1 MRPMAAAA
9 IGALISGVAFYAVGA
24 RAAQNNPFAEMPA
37 LVQTIDGRY
46 IEVPNA
52 RALGYA
58 PGYVAAPGYTAA
70 PRATVLPAAAPAVV
84 RQAPAT
90 RTVYRT
96 DAPAQ
101 EEPVV
106 VERSQSSAVV
116 GQDGNGDRRVVS
128 RRRRSWRPDGRQE
141 RGTGRRCDR
150 WRRSFDIRGI
160 SPTLSRDCFEQSPR
174 AGGGEHPPPSF
185 FVRSCRCAVL
195 GRVPDQDRERRAIP
209 AQQFKRIRNDYG
221 V

>member
-70 PRATVLPAAAPAVV
+70 PGTTVLPVAAPAVV

-96 DAPAQ
+96 AAPVQ
-101 EEPVV
+101 EERVV
-106 VERSQSSAVV
+106 VERASPQRTWAKTAMVIGGSSAAGAGV
-116 GQDGNGDRRVVS
+116 GGLMGGKRGALVGAAIGGGAASIYEAS
-128 RRRRSWRPDGRQE
+128 RRR
-141 RGTGRRCDR
+141 
-150 WRRSFDIRGI
+150 
-160 SPTLSRDCFEQSPR
+160 
-174 AGGGEHPPPSF
+174 
-185 FVRSCRCAVL
+185 
-195 GRVPDQDRERRAIP
+195 
-209 AQQFKRIRNDYG
+209 
-221 V
+221 

>member
-24 RAAQNNPFAEMPA
+24 RAAQNPFAEMPA

-58 PGYVAAPGYTAA
+58 PGSAPGT
-70 PRATVLPAAAPAVV
+70 TVVRAAAPAVV

-96 DAPAQ
+96 AAPAQ
-101 EEPVV
+101 RERVV
-106 VERSQSSAVV
+106 VERTSPQRSWAKTAMVIGGSSAAGAGV
-116 GQDGNGDRRVVS
+116 GGLMGGKRGALVGAAIGGGAASIYEAS
-128 RRRRSWRPDGRQE
+128 RRR
-141 RGTGRRCDR
+141 
-150 WRRSFDIRGI
+150 
-160 SPTLSRDCFEQSPR
+160 
-174 AGGGEHPPPSF
+174 
-185 FVRSCRCAVL
+185 
-195 GRVPDQDRERRAIP
+195 
-209 AQQFKRIRNDYG
+209 
-221 V
+221 